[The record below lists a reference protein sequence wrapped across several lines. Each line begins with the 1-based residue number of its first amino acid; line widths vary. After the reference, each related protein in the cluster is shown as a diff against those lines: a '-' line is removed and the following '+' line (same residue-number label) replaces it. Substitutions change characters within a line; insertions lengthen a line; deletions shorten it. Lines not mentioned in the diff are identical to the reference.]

1 MVVRPDEGPVPPRK
15 GQPVVLCATDCLP
28 GSHRVLE
35 LAAAFAQEIGG
46 TLEIVHTYAVP
57 FYVYPGFDPV
67 LAGQLDVELA
77 RSATRTV
84 EVLAEQFSA
93 ARHHVRAGEPG
104 RTILEVAKEVK
115 PAAVVMG
122 THGRR
127 GLGRLF
133 LGSVAEW
140 VLRRSPFP
148 VLTTHVTSDA
158 EFAEADA
165 RTEMEAPAGAA

>member
-1 MVVRPDEGPVPPRK
+1 
-15 GQPVVLCATDCLP
+15 
-28 GSHRVLE
+28 VLE

-46 TLEIVHTYAVP
+46 TLQIVHTYAVP

-84 EVLAEQFSA
+84 EALAEQFSA

-104 RTILEVAKEVK
+104 RTILEVAKEVQ

-158 EFAEADA
+158 EVAEAGA
-165 RTEMEAPAGAA
+165 RTETEAPAGAA